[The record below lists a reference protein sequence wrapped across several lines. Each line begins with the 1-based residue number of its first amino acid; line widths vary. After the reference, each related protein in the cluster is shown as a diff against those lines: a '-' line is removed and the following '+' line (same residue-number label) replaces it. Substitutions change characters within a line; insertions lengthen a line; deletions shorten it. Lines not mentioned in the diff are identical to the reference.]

1 MAGDEAETGRPG
13 GHPAQDERFV
23 PPSPA
28 EALARLGMPLE
39 EAMRTQRAV
48 RRLHLAPVSHEVLL
62 PLLDLAL
69 KAPTSSN
76 SQDWCFLVVEDRD
89 QKALLARSWRRLF
102 CVVKRVEARQ
112 NAGDPKARRQSA
124 PGHWQAEHFEDLP
137 VFVVVCYRRGTK
149 HRPVGRPQISV
160 ASYYGSTFPAVQ
172 NLLLAC
178 RAVGLGASL
187 QTLPIWNIR
196 ATRKAL
202 GLPREMNPVCIIPI
216 GWAQGRYGPTTRP
229 PVGEVVHL
237 DRYGNRPFLDRTD
250 RP

>member
-1 MAGDEAETGRPG
+1 M
-13 GHPAQDERFV
+13 
-23 PPSPA
+23 
-28 EALARLGMPLE
+28 
-39 EAMRTQRAV
+39 
-48 RRLHLAPVSHEVLL
+48 
-62 PLLDLAL
+62 
-69 KAPTSSN
+69 
-76 SQDWCFLVVEDRD
+76 
-89 QKALLARSWRRLF
+89 
-102 CVVKRVEARQ
+102 
-112 NAGDPKARRQSA
+112 
-124 PGHWQAEHFEDLP
+124 
-137 VFVVVCYRRGTK
+137 FVVVCYRRGTK
-149 HRPVGRPQISV
+149 HRAVGRPQISV
-160 ASYYGSTFPAVQ
+160 ASYYGSTFPAAQ
-172 NLLLAC
+172 NPLLAC